1 MGYIWVYNHF
11 VLTLTLDHSAMFNIL
26 SLCCQEEIVSYI
38 IKANVTNNIWRALIK
53 SLLTWREKKS
63 PIYLAHSPTSD
74 TRVSILGSYKN
85 CLVAHF
91 QKLTIKTSIK
101 K

>member
-1 MGYIWVYNHF
+1 MGYIWVYNQS
-11 VLTLTLDHSAMFNIL
+11 VLSLSLDHSATFNIL

-38 IKANVTNNIWRALIK
+38 IKANVTNNIWRALTK

-63 PIYLAHSPTSD
+63 PICLAYSPISD
-74 TRVSILGSYKN
+74 TRLSISGSYKN